1 MMLRFEKIIGHEQ
14 VIEHLQNAIRLEKV
28 SHAYLLSGEDGSGK
42 KLLAH
47 TFASALLC
55 EERRTEPCGICKACI
70 QAQTGNHPDIIFVKH
85 EKATIGVEDIR
96 TQVNQ
101 DIGIKPYSGRY
112 KVYIIEDAEKM
123 TDAAQNALLKTIEE
137 PPAYAVILLLATKP
151 EALLATIL
159 SRCISLPLRPV
170 DSGKIKRL
178 LMEMY
183 QTPDYIAELASTFS
197 GGIVGRAI
205 RFASSEDFA
214 IQKEEVL
221 HLMRTIDEMS
231 QEEIFNEVKLFA
243 GKKERVEE
251 YLDLILLWYRDVL
264 LFKATK
270 DPNRMIYK
278 EEVTQIK
285 KQANLRSFENLAE
298 IIEAIELF
306 RQRIRANVNFDIA
319 LELLLLTIKG

>member
-1 MMLRFEKIIGHEQ
+1 MMLRFEKVIGHEQ

-28 SHAYLLSGEDGSGK
+28 SHAYLFSGEDGSGK

-55 EERRTEPCGICKACI
+55 EERGTEPCGTCKACI

-96 TQVNQ
+96 VQVNQ

-170 DSGKIKRL
+170 DSEKIKRL
-178 LMEMY
+178 LMESY
-183 QTPDYIAELASTFS
+183 QIPDYIAELASTFS
-197 GGIVGRAI
+197 GGVVGRAI
-205 RFASSEDFA
+205 RFASSEDFTV
-214 IQKEEVL
+214 QKEEVL
-221 HLMRTIDEMS
+221 HLMRAIDELS
-231 QEEIFNEVKLFA
+231 QEEIFEAVKLFA
-243 GKKERVEE
+243 GKKERAEE
-251 YLDLILLWYRDVL
+251 CLDFMLLWYRDVL

-278 EEVTQIK
+278 SEVPQIQ

-306 RQRIRANVNFDIA
+306 KQRIRANVNFDIA
-319 LELLLLTIKG
+319 MELLLLTIKG